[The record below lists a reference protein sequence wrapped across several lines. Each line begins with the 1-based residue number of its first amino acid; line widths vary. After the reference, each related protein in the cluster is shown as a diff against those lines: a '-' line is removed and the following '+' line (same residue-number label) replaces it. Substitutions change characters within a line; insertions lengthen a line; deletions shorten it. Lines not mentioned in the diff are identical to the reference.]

1 MEPDLNQ
8 YDLFHVTT
16 RHPRMTDAELL
27 GIYRKAW
34 ELYYTPEHVETV
46 LRRAQHWGYDP
57 HNMMWKL
64 LSFHAAP
71 LLENVHPMEG
81 GIFRRKFRQDRRYGL
96 PLAPPLV
103 FHARYAWEIL
113 SKYARFLPI
122 YLRYR
127 RTLKRVKRDHR
138 PYTDVAM
145 TPVDAIEFE
154 RLELFQ
160 STEAARTGNCRT
172 TRSPTPS
179 ACTPCSST

>member
-1 MEPDLNQ
+1 
-8 YDLFHVTT
+8 
-16 RHPRMTDAELL
+16 MTDAELL

-71 LLENVHPMEG
+71 LLENVHPLEG
-81 GIFRRKFRQDRRYGL
+81 GIFRRKYRQDRRYGL